1 MKEIRYDKEV
11 DAIIIVFSD
20 EKLAYEEELGDIIV
34 GFSEKEEPVWIEILE
49 ASKNFIPEILQK
61 ISESGAAVPV

>member
-1 MKEIRYDKEV
+1 MKKIRYDKEV

-20 EKLAYEEELGDIIV
+20 EKLAYEEEVGDIIV
-34 GFSEKEEPVWIEILE
+34 GFSEKKEPVWIEILE